1 MTTYNIQPPGLGNV
15 GSYQVSGKP
24 FATTVTTTTI
34 TFPSVTRWVKIINN
48 HNADT
53 KVGFSALGVAGS
65 NYFTVEQSTTTEP
78 LELKVTELH
87 FSVTN
92 AAIQVVAG
100 LTGIATGSINNNGS
114 GSWLGNRGSV
124 VVDCSTVK

>member
-100 LTGIATGSINNNGS
+100 LTGIATGSINNNWS
-114 GSWLGNRGSV
+114 G
-124 VVDCSTVK
+124 

>member
-1 MTTYNIQPPGLGNV
+1 MSVYNSTKSPGLGSV

-24 FATTVTTTTI
+24 FATTVTTSKI

-53 KVGFSALGVAGS
+53 KVGFSANGVAGS
-65 NYFTVEQSTTTEP
+65 NYFTVKQSTTTEP
-78 LELKVTELH
+78 MEIKVTELH

-92 AAIQVVAG
+92 SAIEVVAG
-100 LTGIATGSINNNGS
+100 LTGIANENINNNWS
-114 GSWLGNRGSV
+114 GSAGVG
-124 VVDCSTVK
+124 